1 MSYNHVTCKLMGGLG
16 NQLFEIFTTIAFAMR
31 QNRRRFYFLNLVEL
45 DGGRRHTYWETIL
58 SRLKPHLRPHLE
70 PNPIVYHEK
79 KFEYDFIFCNA
90 TFLYGYFQSYK
101 YFEKETKH
109 ICDLLDINTK
119 QKKIM
124 MDAQPFDFERTVSCH
139 FRLGDYKKLAHV
151 YPILGESYYVNALVY
166 ICNLERICKS
176 NEITQ
181 VLYFCEEK
189 EMIEVEI
196 SVIPFLKEKFPKLHF
211 VKCPNELQDWEELL
225 LMSCCAHNIIANS
238 SFSWWGA
245 YLNQNREKIVCYPA
259 KWFQNN
265 QTNTN
270 DLCPSTWV
278 KI

>member
-1 MSYNHVTCKLMGGLG
+1 MNNHATCKLMGGLG
-16 NQLFEIFTTIAFAMR
+16 NQLFQIFTTMAFAM
-31 QNRRRFYFLNLVEL
+31 QTNKQFYFLNLVEL
-45 DGGRRHTYWETIL
+45 DGGKRHTYWETFL
-58 SRLKPHLRPHLE
+58 HRLKPCLKNCLE
-70 PNPIVYHEK
+70 PGQLVYRESQFQHSLIPS
-79 KFEYDFIFCNA
+79 YT
-90 TFLYGYFQSYK
+90 TFLHGYFQSYK
-101 YFEKETKH
+101 YFDHLKKH
-109 ICDLLDINTK
+109 ICNYLDIPAM

-124 MDAQPFDFERTVSCH
+124 IDAQPFDFEKTVSCH

-176 NEITQ
+176 SEITQ
-181 VLYFCEEK
+181 VLYFCEEN
-189 EMIEVEI
+189 EMIEIEI

-211 VKCPNELQDWEELL
+211 VKCPKELQDWEEML

-245 YLNQNREKIVCYPA
+245 YLNQNREKTVCYPA

-265 QTNTN
+265 EINTK

>member
-1 MSYNHVTCKLMGGLG
+1 MGGLG
-16 NQLFEIFTTIAFAMR
+16 NQLFEIFTTMAYAMQTR
-31 QNRRRFYFLNLVEL
+31 KQFYFLNLVEL
-45 DGGRRHTYWETIL
+45 DGGKRHTYWETFL
-58 SRLKPHLRPHLE
+58 HRLKPYLKSCLMPDLF
-70 PNPIVYHEK
+70 VYREK
-79 KFEYDFIFCNA
+79 HFEYDWCLKHSNA
-90 TFLYGYFQSYK
+90 TFLHGYFQSYK
-101 YFEKETKH
+101 YFEKETKQ
-109 ICDLLDINTK
+109 ICDLLDINAK

-176 NEITQ
+176 SEITQ
-181 VLYFCEEK
+181 VLYFCEEN
-189 EMIEVEI
+189 EMIEIEI

-211 VKCPNELQDWEELL
+211 VKCPHELQDWEELL

-265 QTNTN
+265 QTDTN